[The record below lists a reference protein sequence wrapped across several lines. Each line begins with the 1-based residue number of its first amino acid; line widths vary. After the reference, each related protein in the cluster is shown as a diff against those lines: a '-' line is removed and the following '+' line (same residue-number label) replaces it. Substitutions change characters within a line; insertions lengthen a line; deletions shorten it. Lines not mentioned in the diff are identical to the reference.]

1 MNTLAILLA
10 IVAMIA
16 ILVVAWLLYM
26 GFFQTIHVEVREVPE
41 MTVLNMN
48 YTGSMKDMMKGVVDA
63 DRRIKELLPNAPLFP
78 RVGSFYYTNPSNVP
92 NPEDNKW
99 SVFYVLDDVPAMM
112 KAAKDL
118 PTSNDYSVVTIP
130 KSKIMYSTFVHRN
143 NLSFMLG
150 PSKVYPAFT
159 AFLQKNAL
167 VPVGSAEIYHANMDP
182 IEYVMYLD
190 NKEPFVSLEK
200 TSFVKANLL

>member
-1 MNTLAILLA
+1 
-10 IVAMIA
+10 
-16 ILVVAWLLYM
+16 
-26 GFFQTIHVEVREVPE
+26 
-41 MTVLNMN
+41 MN

-78 RVGSFYYTNPSNVP
+78 RVGSLYYTNPSNVP
-92 NPEDNKW
+92 NPGIASYPLSPSEDNKW

-150 PSKVYPAFT
+150 PSKVYVLYTPT
-159 AFLQKNAL
+159 EL
-167 VPVGSAEIYHANMDP
+167 
-182 IEYVMYLD
+182 
-190 NKEPFVSLEK
+190 
-200 TSFVKANLL
+200 

>member
-1 MNTLAILLA
+1 
-10 IVAMIA
+10 
-16 ILVVAWLLYM
+16 
-26 GFFQTIHVEVREVPE
+26 
-41 MTVLNMN
+41 MN

-78 RVGSFYYTNPSNVP
+78 RVGSFYYTNPSNGP
-92 NPEDNKW
+92 NPGIASYPLSPSEDNKW

-150 PSKVYPAFT
+150 PSKVYVLYTPT
-159 AFLQKNAL
+159 EL
-167 VPVGSAEIYHANMDP
+167 
-182 IEYVMYLD
+182 
-190 NKEPFVSLEK
+190 
-200 TSFVKANLL
+200 

>member
-1 MNTLAILLA
+1 
-10 IVAMIA
+10 
-16 ILVVAWLLYM
+16 
-26 GFFQTIHVEVREVPE
+26 
-41 MTVLNMN
+41 MN

-92 NPEDNKW
+92 NPGIVSYPLSPSEDNKW

-150 PSKVYPAFT
+150 PSKVYVLYTPT
-159 AFLQKNAL
+159 EL
-167 VPVGSAEIYHANMDP
+167 
-182 IEYVMYLD
+182 
-190 NKEPFVSLEK
+190 
-200 TSFVKANLL
+200 

>member
-10 IVAMIA
+10 TVAMIA

-26 GFFQTIHVEVREVPE
+26 GFFQYPLPPPLTSRTIHVEVREVPE
-41 MTVLNMN
+41 MTVLSSPPPSPSSNMN

-92 NPEDNKW
+92 NPGIASYPLLPSEDNKW

-143 NLSFMLG
+143 SMSFMLG
-150 PSKVYPAFT
+150 PSKVYVLYTPT
-159 AFLQKNAL
+159 EL
-167 VPVGSAEIYHANMDP
+167 
-182 IEYVMYLD
+182 
-190 NKEPFVSLEK
+190 
-200 TSFVKANLL
+200 

>member
-1 MNTLAILLA
+1 
-10 IVAMIA
+10 
-16 ILVVAWLLYM
+16 
-26 GFFQTIHVEVREVPE
+26 
-41 MTVLNMN
+41 MN

-78 RVGSFYYTNPSNVP
+78 RVGSFYYTNPSNVHKP
-92 NPEDNKW
+92 GIASYPLSSSEDNKW

-150 PSKVYPAFT
+150 PSKVYVLYTPT
-159 AFLQKNAL
+159 EL
-167 VPVGSAEIYHANMDP
+167 
-182 IEYVMYLD
+182 
-190 NKEPFVSLEK
+190 
-200 TSFVKANLL
+200 